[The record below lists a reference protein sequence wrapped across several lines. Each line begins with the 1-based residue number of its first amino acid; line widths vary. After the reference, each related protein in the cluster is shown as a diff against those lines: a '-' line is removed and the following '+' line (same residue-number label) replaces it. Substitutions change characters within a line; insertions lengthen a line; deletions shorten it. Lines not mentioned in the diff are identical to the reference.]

1 MARTPPRRPT
11 SKLSGSAA
19 AKPSRARKPSRGKPG
34 HTGRKGAR
42 KGKAPAPVTKSKTGK
57 VTRPS
62 RGSNKRSPRAKQPA
76 VAAPI
81 LAENPRALALAHTIA
96 NLALDKK
103 ALDVLILDV
112 RGKTSYADYVV
123 IASGESDR
131 QVGATAEAI
140 RAEIKGTQGLS
151 PIGSEGFETG
161 NWVLL
166 DYGEVVVHLFLQEI
180 RAFYDLEGL
189 WADAAREKVA

>member
-1 MARTPPRRPT
+1 MARTPPRRTAASKT
-11 SKLSGSAA
+11 SGKRAKSAPA
-19 AKPSRARKPSRGKPG
+19 ARKSARSAPAKKKAGATKPKLKAQAKK
-34 HTGRKGAR
+34 TTRPAR
-42 KGKAPAPVTKSKTGK
+42 NSKRPARAKQPIAPAPV
-57 VTRPS
+57 V
-62 RGSNKRSPRAKQPA
+62 
-76 VAAPI
+76 
-81 LAENPRALALAHTIA
+81 AENPRALALAHTVA
-96 NLALDKK
+96 QQ

-166 DYGEVVVHLFLQEI
+166 DYGEVVVHLFLQEA